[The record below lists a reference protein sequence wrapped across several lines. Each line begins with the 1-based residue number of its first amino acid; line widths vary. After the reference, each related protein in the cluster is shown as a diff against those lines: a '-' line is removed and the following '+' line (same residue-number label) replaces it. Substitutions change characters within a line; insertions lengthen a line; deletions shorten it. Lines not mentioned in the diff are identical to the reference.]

1 MQAGGSAT
9 SVGRGQSL
17 VEMPAAGEA
26 SGAQVSA
33 CGGWTCPSSGGFA
46 AIATAEV
53 MRHTGGV
60 TPEVPR
66 DARAVIDRL
75 ADAMNDHDLDRM
87 VALFHPDYDSRQPT
101 HPGRAFIGRE
111 QVRANWAAMFG
122 GIPDFRAEVVRSV
135 QDDDLNWS
143 EWVWRGTR
151 SDGDT
156 FDVRG
161 VTLFQ
166 IRDELIVAGTL
177 YVEEVERDPATIEDA
192 VERMSGG
199 RPE

>member
-1 MQAGGSAT
+1 
-9 SVGRGQSL
+9 
-17 VEMPAAGEA
+17 
-26 SGAQVSA
+26 
-33 CGGWTCPSSGGFA
+33 
-46 AIATAEV
+46 
-53 MRHTGGV
+53 MRHTGYV

-66 DARAVIDRL
+66 DAWAVIARL
-75 ADAMNDHDLDRM
+75 AEAMNDHDLDRM

-135 QDDDLNWS
+135 QDGELNWT

-151 SDGDT
+151 SDGDP

-166 IRDELIVAGTL
+166 IREELIVAGTL
-177 YVEEVERDPATIEDA
+177 YVEEVERDPAGIEDA
-192 VERMSGG
+192 VEGMSGA